1 MGAALRTKDA
11 YFKIGPMR
19 TFWCLE
25 KHLERY
31 FPMVS
36 EISSLLAAVVL
47 KWLTNHSVKILPV
60 CYYMSN
66 IKRREEIIFW
76 HILLIFQYVCNFN
89 FGNHRRQQ
97 NGFAFYFKVEVSRCT
112 IFFSIFCLLWVC
124 NFHAESSFI
133 SSFIH
138 GEQFSFHLPPHFPFL
153 KVLKNISPP
162 HLTWKII
169 FRHLS

>member
-76 HILLIFQYVCNFN
+76 HILLIFLYVCNFN

-112 IFFSIFCLLWVC
+112 IFFRIFCLLWVS
-124 NFHAESSFI
+124 NFHAGYLALHQVSSTVN
-133 SSFIH
+133 
-138 GEQFSFHLPPHFPFL
+138 SFHFIYLRTFHF
-153 KVLKNISPP
+153 
-162 HLTWKII
+162 
-169 FRHLS
+169 

>member
-1 MGAALRTKDA
+1 MGAALKTKSA

-76 HILLIFQYVCNFN
+76 HILLIFLYVCISTLAITDDSKMGLLSISKLRFQDAQY
-89 FGNHRRQQ
+89 FL
-97 NGFAFYFKVEVSRCT
+97 GFFAYFEYV
-112 IFFSIFCLLWVC
+112 IFMLGI
-124 NFHAESSFI
+124 
-133 SSFIH
+133 
-138 GEQFSFHLPPHFPFL
+138 
-153 KVLKNISPP
+153 
-162 HLTWKII
+162 
-169 FRHLS
+169 